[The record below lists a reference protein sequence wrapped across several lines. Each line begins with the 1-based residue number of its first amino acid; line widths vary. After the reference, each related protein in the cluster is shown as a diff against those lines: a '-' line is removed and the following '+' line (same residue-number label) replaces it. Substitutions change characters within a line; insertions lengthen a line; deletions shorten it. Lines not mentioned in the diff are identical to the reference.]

1 MGKNSEQFIEIRGG
15 QAINER
21 SNQEQERINRL
32 QYMELD
38 GKPKPAIQ
46 MLPAEHYL
54 SVNNQLS

>member
-32 QYMELD
+32 QYMEID
-38 GKPKPAIQ
+38 GKPTPTMQ
-46 MLPAEHYL
+46 MLPTEHYL
-54 SVNNQLS
+54 SVTIQLS